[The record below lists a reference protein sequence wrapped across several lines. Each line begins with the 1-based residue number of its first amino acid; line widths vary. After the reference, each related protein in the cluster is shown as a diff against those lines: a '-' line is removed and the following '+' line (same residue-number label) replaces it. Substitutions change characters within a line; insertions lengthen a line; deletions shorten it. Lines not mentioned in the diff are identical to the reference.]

1 MAVLESEVRSTSL
14 FSVFPFLSQ
23 PNILMSRKGRNS
35 RFRKRQEDGNRDR
48 DREWEEE
55 EKARKMK

>member
-23 PNILMSRKGRNS
+23 PIILMSRKGGNS
-35 RFRKRQEDGNRDR
+35 KFRKRQEDVNRDR
-48 DREWEEE
+48 SREWEE
-55 EKARKMK
+55 